1 MADFTGQNIQDTY
14 QRVVQIDNGQL
25 QDGTG
30 SALVLLDVTASH
42 AISAS
47 HEITFELSSSHAE
60 TADFLT
66 PGNDINVRHITA
78 SGDISQSG
86 NFDIFT
92 GRDVSVGRHFVADG
106 NITSRAGFIKADSYI
121 SGSEFRTTGNIT
133 ASGNISASGNNHAFG
148 GLTFIGDTTNEA
160 LGNSMLTVAKGTG
173 VNIKLYST
181 HAGTNRDVGFHMSAS
196 SNGQEYSIGLARERN
211 TFYIAPSS
219 VQLGPENAVF
229 EIDAIGNITA
239 SGDISSSGTITGI
252 INGGTF

>member
-30 SALVLLDVTASH
+30 SALVLLNVTASH

-78 SGDISQSG
+78 SGAISSSFVGAHQFG
-86 NFDIFT
+86 PVKIQN
-92 GRDVSVGRHFVADG
+92 GDVTLDTDGTSYPLSSADG
-106 NITSRAGFIKADSYI
+106 I
-121 SGSEFRTTGNIT
+121 
-133 ASGNISASGNNHAFG
+133 
-148 GLTFIGDTTNEA
+148 L
-160 LGNSMLTVAKGTG
+160 
-173 VNIKLYST
+173 
-181 HAGTNRDVGFHMSAS
+181 
-196 SNGQEYSIGLARERN
+196 SIGH
-211 TFYIAPSS
+211 PSATS
-219 VQLGPENAVF
+219 GTKFNNP
-229 EIDAIGNITA
+229 ITA
-239 SGDISSSGTITGI
+239 SGDISASGTITGI

>member
-78 SGDISQSG
+78 SG
-86 NFDIFT
+86 
-92 GRDVSVGRHFVADG
+92 H
-106 NITSRAGFIKADSYI
+106 
-121 SGSEFRTTGNIT
+121 
-133 ASGNISASGNNHAFG
+133 ISASGNIFADNVKTMG
-148 GLTFIGDTTNEA
+148 RNA
-160 LGNSMLTVAKGTG
+160 LGTAQHNSVDNAKGTLFTDA
-173 VNIKLYST
+173 NITQVQIGKGEINTST
-181 HAGTNRDVGFHMSAS
+181 IIHGDITASGAISASGNIHAGTRIRVDEM
-196 SNGQEYSIGLARERN
+196 I
-211 TFYIAPSS
+211 
-219 VQLGPENAVF
+219 
-229 EIDAIGNITA
+229 AIGAPTTDILRFGAGATTIQVGAPTHSEPKLISLNGPVTA
-239 SGDISSSGTITGI
+239 SGDISASGTITGI